1 MQGAARNAS
10 IFLVPCCDH
19 TCSSLLAQTSFLHT
33 IFNIIVLIE
42 TRFVDLIDFITLS
55 QSSLMATAER
65 ESLFAVCHL
74 PLFQLT
80 GPCQR
85 ASLSSSL
92 LLIHSHHQSKLL
104 LKSLLFN
111 MDHATG
117 DEIDEVV
124 SSYTYR
130 ILQQIQEQIPETG
143 FEFYSDAVLGF
154 GFLVTAIVAAKR

>member
-55 QSSLMATAER
+55 QSSLMER
-65 ESLFAVCHL
+65 ESLC
-74 PLFQLT
+74 
-80 GPCQR
+80 
-85 ASLSSSL
+85 SLSLTFVSVDGTLPARQALLFSL

>member
-1 MQGAARNAS
+1 
-10 IFLVPCCDH
+10 
-19 TCSSLLAQTSFLHT
+19 
-33 IFNIIVLIE
+33 
-42 TRFVDLIDFITLS
+42 
-55 QSSLMATAER
+55 
-65 ESLFAVCHL
+65 
-74 PLFQLT
+74 
-80 GPCQR
+80 
-85 ASLSSSL
+85 
-92 LLIHSHHQSKLL
+92 
-104 LKSLLFN
+104 